1 MKRLYSDTID
11 KLIFARGFPAFQT
24 KLVKASSL
32 HTRLPRIQH
41 LYAWPFLILYPLW
54 TFAYFF
60 KYDEWIKSEEIT
72 FVTLGSLITINA
84 LLFLAGQWS
93 VSIKAIV
100 TCKKESDPS
109 KADLICI
116 VPQKDRG
123 LGALCD
129 LHKEENG
136 GIYFF
141 FQKKKY
147 TWDADKKIFVKLRYP
162 SDEGLTMKVFQ
173 NSRGLS
179 EDGVKQAT
187 LKYGL
192 NRFDIPT
199 PKFIELFKEHAV
211 APFFVFQVF
220 CVGLWLLDEYW
231 YYSLFTLFMLIVF
244 ESTVVWQRLRTIGE
258 FQAMSIKP
266 FHINVRRGG
275 SWINIMSD
283 ELLPG
288 DLVSIVRTKEDSGV
302 PCDMVIVDG
311 TCIVNEAML
320 SGESTPLLKE
330 GVMLREEDDV
340 LELNGADKLNVLYGG
355 TKVLQVTPSS
365 GSLKAPDGGCLCY
378 VVRTG
383 FGTAQGKLVRTMV
396 YSTERVTANN
406 LEALLFI
413 LFLLVFAIVAAY
425 YVWVVGNEIGRN
437 KGKLL
442 LDCILI
448 ITSVVPPELPMELS
462 LAVNTSLI
470 ALAKHHIFCV
480 EPFRIPFAG
489 KVDVCCFD
497 KTGTLTGE
505 DLVVEGLCGYD
516 AKAPQSL
523 VSAPD
528 APRSARHVL
537 ASAHALVQLDD
548 GLVGDPMERVTLE
561 ALKWKVGK
569 HDKVYPEDPSNKSEH
584 LLIRR
589 RFQFSSAL
597 KRMSSI
603 STLSS
608 PEFRTT
614 KLFVA
619 VKGAP
624 ETLKHMY
631 KSLPSFYEET
641 YKQYTRRGS
650 RVLALGY
657 KYLPDGMSIDQINGL
672 HRDDVE
678 SELIFAGFLVFH
690 CPLKDDSVQAI
701 KMLNESSHRCVMIT
715 GDNPLTACHV
725 ARQVDIVNRDV
736 LIMDIKEDPRS
747 ADDLVWKSV
756 DETISIDVDPSKPLD
771 HSLFRD
777 YDICITGPALACYEG
792 KPTFTELIRHTWVYA
807 RVSPSQKETILTTL
821 KDCGY
826 TTLMCGDGT
835 NDVGALKQ
843 AHIGVA
849 LLDGKPEDLER
860 IAEYNAIQR
869 LKNVYENQIKFT
881 ARFNMQP
888 PPPHA
893 KIAHLY
899 PPEVVAA
906 KQQAAR
912 DALGIGRV
920 DENGR
925 PIPPPKPTL
934 DMNSLSS
941 MMDDMDEEAPPKIKL
956 GDASAAAPFTS
967 KLSTP
972 MSIVNIIRQGRCTL
986 VATMQMYKILA
997 LNCLITAYSL
1007 SVLYLDGIKHGDF
1020 QVTISGML
1028 MAVCFMCIS
1037 KATPLEQLSK
1047 ERPQPNIFNFYIILS
1062 VLGQFAIHIFSL
1074 VYITREAKL
1083 LEPDREIDLEK
1094 TFEPGLLNSAVY
1106 LISLSMQVSTFAINY
1121 KGHPFRESLRENV
1134 YLYRGLL
1141 AVGGVAVAGATEF
1154 IPEFNEWLQIV
1165 PFPEDFKT
1173 KLVGVMFAD
1182 YFIAWGIEIVC
1193 NKLFGNFPA
1202 KDIVRNVGNLDR
1214 LGIALFSSF
1223 AFDKMGSSASKLT
1236 TSSSKAANAA
1246 NAAASAAKT
1255 AAAASTTVTGGARH
1269 FPSAKAVQEKAA
1281 TAARETRE
1289 KQSLRE
1295 VADEEERRER
1305 DQEAAAAAAAG
1316 AARKTSSSSPVDY
1329 SSKAQEEQL
1338 MHDLE
1343 KYSAALK
1350 DAQKKLG
1357 QEYDGSTRP
1366 IEDRPDM
1373 RYFGNLQRIGQ
1384 VDINNPDYIKH
1395 REAQEILK
1403 RKLPSKSTSSGIN
1416 ETPNLMKSA
1425 THTDVAPAP
1434 SSGSLT
1440 PLKLMQLLQLRNK
1453 DPSLWTEEALL
1464 NEFHLQRDD
1473 LRLITKYINTYTIL
1487 PGKDAK
1493 GRETGVWCEDLRGV
1507 EVSTTKEE
1515 LEKERR
1521 RLAAQNQQDKP
1532 RTLDRST
1539 RKY

>member
-1 MKRLYSDTID
+1 MDQPSHQPVDSISKASINTFLSSTSSSPPQVSSMAPVS
-11 KLIFARGFPAFQT
+11 LVQT

-41 LYAWPFLILYPLW
+41 LYAWPFMILYPLW
-54 TFAYFF
+54 TFVYFF
-60 KYDEWIKSEEIT
+60 KYDDWIKSEEIT
-72 FVTLGSLITINA
+72 FVTLGSLLTINA

-93 VSIKAIV
+93 VSIKAAV

-129 LHKEENG
+129 LHKEDNG
-136 GIYFF
+136 DIYFF

-147 TWDADKKIFVKLRYP
+147 TWNPDKKVFVKLRYP
-162 SDEGLTMKVFQ
+162 SDEGITMRVFQ

-179 EDGVKQAT
+179 EDGVKEAT
-187 LKYGL
+187 IKYGL

-231 YYSLFTLFMLIVF
+231 YYSLFTLFMLVIF
-244 ESTVVWQRLRTIGE
+244 ESTVVWQRLKTIGE

-288 DLVSIVRTKEDSGV
+288 DLVSMFRTKDDSGV

-330 GVMLREEDDV
+330 GIMLREEDDV
-340 LELNGADKLNVLYGG
+340 LELNGSDKLNVLYGG
-355 TKVLQVTPSS
+355 TKVLQVSPSS

-378 VVRTG
+378 IVRTG

-425 YVWVVGNEIGRN
+425 YVWVVGTEIGRN

-516 AKAPQSL
+516 SKAPESL
-523 VSAPD
+523 VSAQS

-569 HDKVYPEDPSNKSEH
+569 NDKIYPEDASNRSEH
-584 LLIRR
+584 LFIRR

-614 KLFVA
+614 KLFAA

-631 KSLPSFYEET
+631 KSLPDFYEDT

-657 KYLPDGMSIDQINGL
+657 KYMPDGMNVDQINAL

-678 SELIFAGFLVFH
+678 SELTFAGFLVFH

-736 LIMDIKEDPRS
+736 LIMDIKEDAS
-747 ADDLVWKSV
+747 DANDLVWKSV

-771 HSLFRD
+771 HALFRD
-777 YDICITGPALACYEG
+777 YDICVTGPALACYEG
-792 KPTFTELIRHTWVYA
+792 KPSFAELIRHTWVYA

-860 IAEYNAIQR
+860 IAEYNMIQR

-906 KQQAAR
+906 KQEAAR
-912 DALGIGRV
+912 EALGIGRV

-925 PIPPPKPTL
+925 PIPPAKPTL

-941 MMDDMDEEAPPKIKL
+941 MMEDMDEEAPPKIKL

-1062 VLGQFAIHIFSL
+1062 VLGQFAIHIVSL

-1083 LEPDREIDLEK
+1083 LDPDREIDLEK

-1121 KGHPFRESLRENV
+1121 KGHPFRESLRENT

-1173 KLVGVMFAD
+1173 KLVAVMFGD

-1193 NKLFGNFPA
+1193 NKLFGNFPV
-1202 KDIVRNVGNLDR
+1202 KDIVR
-1214 LGIALFSSF
+1214 
-1223 AFDKMGSSASKLT
+1223 
-1236 TSSSKAANAA
+1236 
-1246 NAAASAAKT
+1246 
-1255 AAAASTTVTGGARH
+1255 
-1269 FPSAKAVQEKAA
+1269 Q
-1281 TAARETRE
+1281 
-1289 KQSLRE
+1289 
-1295 VADEEERRER
+1295 
-1305 DQEAAAAAAAG
+1305 
-1316 AARKTSSSSPVDY
+1316 
-1329 SSKAQEEQL
+1329 
-1338 MHDLE
+1338 
-1343 KYSAALK
+1343 
-1350 DAQKKLG
+1350 
-1357 QEYDGSTRP
+1357 
-1366 IEDRPDM
+1366 
-1373 RYFGNLQRIGQ
+1373 
-1384 VDINNPDYIKH
+1384 
-1395 REAQEILK
+1395 
-1403 RKLPSKSTSSGIN
+1403 
-1416 ETPNLMKSA
+1416 
-1425 THTDVAPAP
+1425 
-1434 SSGSLT
+1434 
-1440 PLKLMQLLQLRNK
+1440 
-1453 DPSLWTEEALL
+1453 
-1464 NEFHLQRDD
+1464 
-1473 LRLITKYINTYTIL
+1473 
-1487 PGKDAK
+1487 
-1493 GRETGVWCEDLRGV
+1493 
-1507 EVSTTKEE
+1507 
-1515 LEKERR
+1515 
-1521 RLAAQNQQDKP
+1521 
-1532 RTLDRST
+1532 
-1539 RKY
+1539 